1 MAYGRAEWVRVPVGD
16 DAARWATRG
25 KCLRVL
31 VVVHNVTAATRLL
44 DVLPLF
50 DDDWRV
56 QLLVTCTGSSA
67 FAAGTAELLADT
79 GVPVVPWEQA
89 AETEVDLVI
98 SASFGGQLDVFSGKL
113 AILSHG
119 VGYTKRLA
127 TPDTGHRTPDTGSGA
142 GSGAAPAPVFGLAP
156 EWLLSQG
163 APVADAL
170 VLSHPEQFE
179 RLRIACPEAAPT
191 AVLAGD
197 PCFDRMLAARPHRD
211 RFRRAL
217 GVRPGQRLVLLN
229 STWSSDSLVGDGEE
243 GRGGGDVVAALLD
256 RVAAEFP
263 VDEYRF
269 AAVLHPNIW
278 HGHGPGQIRAWLDRA
293 RRGGLALIDP
303 LKGWRQAL
311 LAADAVIGDHGSVTY
326 YAAALGTPVLL
337 GAAPLDA
344 LDPDAPIS
352 AFMREAPRL
361 DHETSLATQIEQL
374 IGGHRPLAGPAE
386 FTTSVPGE
394 SAVRLRRLF
403 YAMMGAPE
411 PGRPASL
418 KPLALPDFEPG
429 TVTLP
434 LRVLSRVTGPGTIAV
449 TRWTGAPQEAGADG
463 GKEAHVAVHEDTR
476 DVDQLDL
483 ADVIFRNGAPGDPR
497 FGSPSAWTAEVLR
510 RHQGC
515 SLAAYV
521 TGPSVCVVRVR
532 GAEPLR
538 VAATPTA
545 DAGDIRGADPAAYA
559 SALYAWLATGSHD
572 SAAVAARL
580 AQAVAEGLFVRT
592 GARLHRVR
600 VEPLAPPA
608 EGAPE
613 AGRPL
618 TG

>member
-1 MAYGRAEWVRVPVGD
+1 MAYGRAGRVRVPVGD
-16 DAARWATRG
+16 DAARWTTRG

-79 GVPVVPWEQA
+79 GVPVVPYEQA
-89 AETEVDLVI
+89 TETEVDLVI
-98 SASFGGQLDVFSGKL
+98 SASFGGQLDFNEGKL

-142 GSGAAPAPVFGLAP
+142 GTVPVPVFGLAP

-163 APVADAL
+163 VPVADAL
-170 VLSHPEQFE
+170 VLSHPEQYE

-197 PCFDRMLAARPHRD
+197 PCFDRMLAARPYRE

-217 GVRPGQRLVLLN
+217 GVRAGQRLVLLN
-229 STWSSDSLVGDGEE
+229 STWNSDSLLGDGEE
-243 GRGGGDVVAALLD
+243 GGGDVIAALLD
-256 RVAAEFP
+256 RVATEFP

-269 AAVLHPNIW
+269 AAVLHPNVW

-344 LDPDAPIS
+344 LDPAAPIS
-352 AFMREAPRL
+352 AFMRETPQL
-361 DHETSLATQIEQL
+361 DPEVSLAAQIERL
-374 IGGHRPLAGPAE
+374 IAHHRPLPGPAE

-394 SAVRLRRLF
+394 SAERLRRLF
-403 YAMMGAPE
+403 YSMMGAPE
-411 PGRPASL
+411 PARPASL
-418 KPLALPDFEPG
+418 EPLPLPAYETG
-429 TVTLP
+429 TVTVP
-434 LRVLSRVTGPGTIAV
+434 LRVLSQVLGPGEIAV
-449 TRWTGAPQEAGADG
+449 SRWAGQPPWTSADIG
-463 GKEAHVAVHEDTR
+463 GDGDSDGETHVAVHEDTR

-483 ADVIFRNGAPGDPR
+483 ADIIFRDGAPDDPR
-497 FGSPSAWTAEVLR
+497 FGSPSVWTAEVLR
-510 RHQGC
+510 RYQCC

-521 TGPSVCVVRVR
+521 TGPSACVVRMR
-532 GAEPLR
+532 GDEPLR
-538 VAATPTA
+538 VVAASATDTE
-545 DAGDIRGADPAAYA
+545 GGCGVDPAAYA
-559 SALYAWLATGSHD
+559 SALYAWLATSSHD
-572 SAAVAARL
+572 AAAPDKRL
-580 AQAVAEGLFVRT
+580 ARAIADGISVRT
-592 GARLHRVR
+592 GARLHHVR
-600 VEPLAPPA
+600 IEPLAPP
-608 EGAPE
+608 
-613 AGRPL
+613 R
-618 TG
+618 